1 MKNNY
6 LKVLLYSTVFL
17 IVLLIHQLLMHFV
30 IHFDESFRPIY
41 IFTFLV
47 CVISLLLIAI
57 SNSLFHSQLGFIF
70 LLVVTLKLIAAGIF
84 INRFEAIDLIEY
96 KISFIVLYLISIV
109 LITIFTARFLLYP
122 EK

>member
-6 LKVLLYSTVFL
+6 IKVVFYSFAFL
-17 IVLLIHQLLMHFV
+17 IVLLIHYLLIRFV
-30 IHFDESFRPIY
+30 FDFDESFRPIY
-41 IFTFLV
+41 NFTFLV
-47 CVISLLLIAI
+47 CIISLLLIAV

-70 LLVVTLKLIAAGIF
+70 LLIVTLKLVAAGIF

-96 KISFIVLYLISIV
+96 KISFIVLYLVSIV
-109 LITIFTARFLLYP
+109 LITIFTARLLLYP